1 MENKYR
7 ELPYLKIELEKA
19 YIMGLESAVVVL
31 EKSTGLSP
39 EGQREMDR
47 NPRLLV
53 FEEHSMG
60 EGIITDKQKNRL
72 LEGLSKEK
80 KEKVHILLCK
90 YL

>member
-39 EGQREMDR
+39 EGQREMVES
-47 NPRLLV
+47 L
-53 FEEHSMG
+53 
-60 EGIITDKQKNRL
+60 
-72 LEGLSKEK
+72 K
-80 KEKVHILLCK
+80 KMIQRKKSQLQ
-90 YL
+90 